1 MEKYQ
6 KSPTDIEY
14 TEIPIANDTTVI
26 LANTSSS
33 ASDTLN
39 LNSKQQDNEKKE
51 KSTTAII
58 KPEKI
63 QNIEKITVQTITKT
77 TKNYT
82 IEFTNTGAS
91 ISNIYL
97 NNFKVVPTPDT
108 LNIINSN
115 HAVLNENILGIDI
128 DKNFELSKVNYSIAG
143 QTDTQII
150 FEYRTKGYFYNYDEL
165 IKSELPENL
174 TIRKIYTI
182 NDDSYLIKL
191 DLQIEKN
198 ENNTDFNK
206 LANIEITSAETT
218 EKFTGGLLLT
228 WRRGIFVE
236 HDKPNN
242 FVYYL
247 KNSLKKI
254 DAKEGVIDPKFSDQ
268 IYRKVAQ
275 ITETDWF
282 GINSN
287 YFLAVVRPLNAQS
300 NIINLFSTK
309 TNIGFQYLTTPL
321 NFNDK
326 TLNISF
332 DLFVGPKEYYLLK
345 NAMPNTGLEKT
356 MDYGW
361 FEALALILLRIL
373 KFFYSFIPNYGI
385 AIILLTLLLNFIM
398 YPLRAKSMRAMDE
411 MKKLQPKLQELKEKY
426 ADDKMKI
433 HQETM
438 RLYKEHN
445 INPFGGCLPMLL
457 QLPIFIGLYRMLEY
471 AIELRGAE
479 FLYIKDLSAADP
491 TYILPL

>member
-1 MEKYQ
+1 MEKRVIFAIVISFIIIALYNSLVMEKYQ

-287 YFLAVVRPLNAQS
+287 YFLAVVRPLNA
-300 NIINLFSTK
+300 
-309 TNIGFQYLTTPL
+309 
-321 NFNDK
+321 
-326 TLNISF
+326 
-332 DLFVGPKEYYLLK
+332 
-345 NAMPNTGLEKT
+345 
-356 MDYGW
+356 
-361 FEALALILLRIL
+361 
-373 KFFYSFIPNYGI
+373 
-385 AIILLTLLLNFIM
+385 
-398 YPLRAKSMRAMDE
+398 
-411 MKKLQPKLQELKEKY
+411 
-426 ADDKMKI
+426 
-433 HQETM
+433 
-438 RLYKEHN
+438 
-445 INPFGGCLPMLL
+445 
-457 QLPIFIGLYRMLEY
+457 
-471 AIELRGAE
+471 
-479 FLYIKDLSAADP
+479 
-491 TYILPL
+491 